1 MPSGS
6 QTTAPPYLS
15 GSSFAVRH
23 RRRRCWRPLVAAA
36 LLAGVAGVT
45 VSAQQQFQFFLSAAN
60 AAGARVTDLRIEEV
74 AVAEGGRPARV
85 VRLDPVSWPVK
96 VTVMVD
102 NGMGTGNLLVQ
113 YRNGLKGFFAALP
126 TGVESSL
133 LTLAPQPRWV
143 VRRTNDRVQL
153 TSGVDRIS
161 PDGGGARLLDALIEE
176 SDRIE
181 KENRDA
187 TAYFPV
193 VVIVSTTGPEGSTP
207 RDRDLDRMVR
217 QFKGRAARVHVIML
231 GTNQTSPNSI
241 VGARQVQA
249 GKLLADETGG
259 RYEAIAAATRIA
271 TLLPEYGEAV
281 ADAHQFQSQQYL
293 VTVERPAGATG
304 ALGELSMG
312 LTRAGLTFAA
322 TPEGLMP

>member
-1 MPSGS
+1 MR
-6 QTTAPPYLS
+6 TPPCLG
-15 GSSFAVRH
+15 GSSFP
-23 RRRRCWRPLVAAA
+23 RRRRSRLGRVGAAA
-36 LLAGVAGVT
+36 VLLAALAGGT
-45 VSAQQQFQFFLSAAN
+45 ATAQQQFQFFLSAAN
-60 AAGARVTDLRIEEV
+60 AAGARVTDLRAEEV
-74 AVAEGGRPARV
+74 AVAESGRPARV
-85 VRLDPVSWPVK
+85 VRLDPVAWPVK

-102 NGMGTGNLLVQ
+102 NGMGTGNFLVQ

-126 TGVESSL
+126 TGVEASL
-133 LTLAPQPRWV
+133 LTLSPQPRWV

-161 PDGGGARLLDALIEE
+161 PDSGGARLLDALIEE

-181 KENRDA
+181 KENKDA
-187 TAYFPV
+187 TSYFPV
-193 VVIVSTTGPEGSTP
+193 VVIMSTTGPEGSTP

-217 QFKGRAARVHVIML
+217 QFKSRAARVHVIML
-231 GTNQTSPNSI
+231 GTNQTSPTSI

-249 GKLLADETGG
+249 GKLLADETRG
-259 RYEAIAAATRIA
+259 RYEAIAAATRIS
-271 TLLPEYGEAV
+271 TLLPEYGEIV
-281 ADAHQFQSQQYL
+281 ANAHQFQSQQYM

-312 LTRAGLTFAA
+312 LTRPGLTFAA

>member
-1 MPSGS
+1 MRD
-6 QTTAPPYLS
+6 
-15 GSSFAVRH
+15 VNH
-23 RRRRCWRPLVAAA
+23 DRRRRVPVPRALLVAAI
-36 LLAGVAGVT
+36 LAAAVSG

-60 AAGARVTDLRIEEV
+60 ASGDRVTDLRLDEV
-74 AVAEGGRPARV
+74 AVSENGRPARV
-85 VRLDPVSWPVK
+85 VRLDPVAWPVK

-102 NGMGTGNLLVQ
+102 NGLGTGNFLVQ
-113 YRNGLKGFFAALP
+113 YRNGLKGFFQALP
-126 TGVESSL
+126 TGVEASL

-153 TSGVDRIS
+153 TNGVDRIS
-161 PDGGGARLLDALIEE
+161 PDSSGARLLDALIEE

-193 VVIVSTTGPEGSTP
+193 VVIVSTTGPEGSSP

-217 QFKGRAARVHVIML
+217 QFKARGARIHVVML
-231 GTNQTSPNSI
+231 GTNATSPNSI

-271 TLLPEYGEAV
+271 TLLPEYGEEV
-281 ADAHQFQSQQYL
+281 ADAHEFQSQQYL

-304 ALGELSMG
+304 ALGELAMG
-312 LTRAGLTFAA
+312 LTRPGLTFAA
-322 TPEGLMP
+322 TAQGLMP

>member
-1 MPSGS
+1 MCDVSDG
-6 QTTAPPYLS
+6 
-15 GSSFAVRH
+15 
-23 RRRRCWRPLVAAA
+23 RRRRTRVPRALVMAA
-36 LLAGVAGVT
+36 LLTAAPGVVF
-45 VSAQQQFQFFLSAAN
+45 AQQQLQFFLSAVN
-60 AAGARVTDLRIEEV
+60 GAGARVTDLRVDEL
-74 AVAEGGRPARV
+74 AVSEAGRPARV

-102 NGMGTGNLLVQ
+102 NGLGTGNFLVQ
-113 YRNGLKGFFAALP
+113 YRNGLKGFFQALP
-126 TGVESSL
+126 TGVEASL

-143 VRRTNDRVQL
+143 VRSTNDRVQL
-153 TSGVDRIS
+153 MNGVDRIS
-161 PDGGGARLLDALIEE
+161 PDSAGARLLDALVEE
-176 SDRIE
+176 SDRVE
-181 KENRDA
+181 KDNRDA

-193 VVIVSTTGPEGSTP
+193 LVIMSTTGPEGSTP

-271 TLLPEYGEAV
+271 TLLPEYGEEV
-281 ADAHQFQSQQYL
+281 ADAHAFQSQQYL

-304 ALGELSMG
+304 ALGELAMG
-312 LTRAGLTFAA
+312 LTRPGLTFSA
-322 TPEGLMP
+322 TAEGLMP

>member
-1 MPSGS
+1 MRDPVQAVIRGPRRSRWRYLLPIVMLMVVGAA
-6 QTTAPPYLS
+6 TA
-15 GSSFAVRH
+15 H
-23 RRRRCWRPLVAAA
+23 
-36 LLAGVAGVT
+36 
-45 VSAQQQFQFFLSAAN
+45 AQQQFQFFLSAGN
-60 AAGARVTDLRIEEV
+60 AEGARVTDLRVDEL
-74 AVAEGGRPARV
+74 AVSEGGRPARV
-85 VRLDPVSWPVK
+85 VRMDPVAWPVK

-102 NGMGTGNLLVQ
+102 NGMGTGNFLVQ

-126 TGVESSL
+126 TGVEASL

-153 TSGVDRIS
+153 MSGVDLIS
-161 PDGGGARLLDALIEE
+161 PDSGSARLLDALIEE
-176 SDRIE
+176 SDRVE
-181 KENRDA
+181 KENRDT

-193 VVIVSTTGPEGSTP
+193 VVIMSTTGPEGSTP

-217 QFKGRAARVHVIML
+217 QFASRAARIHVVML

-259 RYEAIAAATRIA
+259 RYEALAAATRIA
-271 TLLPEYGEAV
+271 TLLPEYGEIV
-281 ADAHQFQSQQYL
+281 ANAHRFQSQQYI

-304 ALGELSMG
+304 ALGELAMG
-312 LTRAGLTFAA
+312 LTRPGLTFAA
-322 TPEGLMP
+322 TAQGLMP

>member
-1 MPSGS
+1 MCDVSDG
-6 QTTAPPYLS
+6 
-15 GSSFAVRH
+15 
-23 RRRRCWRPLVAAA
+23 RRRRTRVPRALVMAA
-36 LLAGVAGVT
+36 LLTAAPGVVF
-45 VSAQQQFQFFLSAAN
+45 AQQQFQFFLSAVN
-60 AAGARVTDLRIEEV
+60 GAGARVTDLRVDEL
-74 AVAEGGRPARV
+74 AVSEAGRPARV

-102 NGMGTGNLLVQ
+102 NGLGTGNFLVQ
-113 YRNGLKGFFAALP
+113 YRNGLKGFFQALP
-126 TGVESSL
+126 TGVEASL

-143 VRRTNDRVQL
+143 VRSTNDRVQL
-153 TSGVDRIS
+153 MNGVDRIS
-161 PDGGGARLLDALIEE
+161 PDSAGARLLDALVEE
-176 SDRIE
+176 SDRVE
-181 KENRDA
+181 KDNRDA

-193 VVIVSTTGPEGSTP
+193 LVIMSTTGPEGSTP

-271 TLLPEYGEAV
+271 TLLPEYGEEV
-281 ADAHQFQSQQYL
+281 ADAHAFQSQQYL

-304 ALGELSMG
+304 ALGELAMG
-312 LTRAGLTFAA
+312 LTRPGLTFSA
-322 TPEGLMP
+322 TAEGLMP

>member
-1 MPSGS
+1 MRD
-6 QTTAPPYLS
+6 
-15 GSSFAVRH
+15 VIH
-23 RRRRCWRPLVAAA
+23 DRRRRVPVPRVLLVAAI
-36 LLAGVAGVT
+36 LAAAVSGA
-45 VSAQQQFQFFLSAAN
+45 SAQQQFQFFLSAAD
-60 AAGARVTDLRIEEV
+60 GSGDRVTDLRLDEV
-74 AVAEGGRPARV
+74 AVSEDGRPARV
-85 VRLDPVSWPVK
+85 VRLDPVAWPIK

-102 NGMGTGNLLVQ
+102 NGLGTGNFLVQ
-113 YRNGLKGFFAALP
+113 YRNGLKGFFQALP
-126 TGVESSL
+126 TGVEASL

-153 TSGVDRIS
+153 SNGVDRIS
-161 PDGGGARLLDALIEE
+161 PDSSGARLLDALIEE
-176 SDRIE
+176 SDRVE

-193 VVIVSTTGPEGSTP
+193 VVIVSTTGPEGSAP

-217 QFKGRAARVHVIML
+217 QFKARGARIHVVML
-231 GTNQTSPNSI
+231 GTNATSPNSI

-271 TLLPEYGEAV
+271 TLLPEYGEVV
-281 ADAHQFQSQQYL
+281 ADAHEFQSQQYL

-304 ALGELSMG
+304 ALGELAMG
-312 LTRAGLTFAA
+312 LTRPGLTFAA
-322 TPEGLMP
+322 TPQGLMP

>member
-1 MPSGS
+1 MR
-6 QTTAPPYLS
+6 L
-15 GSSFAVRH
+15 
-23 RRRRCWRPLVAAA
+23 PLIIT
-36 LLAGVAGVT
+36 LLAICAGAT
-45 VSAQQQFQFFLSAAN
+45 ADAQQQFQFFLSAKN
-60 AAGARVTDLRIEEV
+60 SAGAPVTDLSVEEV
-74 AVAEGGRPARV
+74 AVSEGGRAARV
-85 VRLDPVSWPVK
+85 VRLDPVAWPVK

-113 YRNGLKGFFAALP
+113 YRNGLKGFFSALP
-126 TGVESSL
+126 TGVEASL
-133 LTLAPQPRWV
+133 ITLAPQPRWV

-153 TSGVDRIS
+153 TNGVDRIT
-161 PDGGGARLLDALIEE
+161 PDGGGARLLEALIEE

-193 VVIVSTTGPEGSTP
+193 VVIMSTTGPESSTP

-217 QFKGRAARVHVIML
+217 QFKGRAARIHVIML
-231 GTNQTSPNSI
+231 GTGQTSPNSI

-271 TLLPEYGEAV
+271 TLLPEYGEIV
-281 ADAHQFQSQQYL
+281 ADAHDFQSRQYI

-304 ALGELSMG
+304 VLGELAMG
-312 LTRAGLTFAA
+312 VTRPGLTFAA
-322 TPEGLMP
+322 TPSGLMP

>member
-1 MPSGS
+1 MCTVIHG
-6 QTTAPPYLS
+6 
-15 GSSFAVRH
+15 RC
-23 RRRRCWRPLVAAA
+23 RRSRLWRVLVTVLLVAGA
-36 LLAGVAGVT
+36 T
-45 VSAQQQFQFFLSAAN
+45 SNTTAQQQFQFFLSAAN
-60 AAGARVTDLRIEEV
+60 AAGARVTDLKPEEV
-74 AVAEGGRPARV
+74 AVSEGGRPARV
-85 VRLDPVSWPVK
+85 VRLDPVAWPVK

-102 NGMGTGNLLVQ
+102 NGMGTGNFLVQ

-126 TGVESSL
+126 TGVEASL

-153 TSGVDRIS
+153 MSGVDRIS
-161 PDGGGARLLDALIEE
+161 PDNAGARLLDALVEE

-181 KENRDA
+181 KENKEA
-187 TAYFPV
+187 TLYYPV
-193 VVIVSTTGPEGSTP
+193 VVIMSTTGPEGSTP

-217 QFKGRAARVHVIML
+217 QFKGRAARVHVVML

-271 TLLPEYGEAV
+271 TLLPEYGEIV
-281 ADAHQFQSQQYL
+281 ADAHEFQSQQYV

-304 ALGELSMG
+304 VLGELAMG
-312 LTRAGLTFAA
+312 LTRPGLTFAA
-322 TPEGLMP
+322 TASGLMP

>member
-1 MPSGS
+1 MRDPV
-6 QTTAPPYLS
+6 Q
-15 GSSFAVRH
+15 AVIRVAHRH
-23 RRRRCWRPLVAAA
+23 RRRHLLPVVMLMVVGAATA
-36 LLAGVAGVT
+36 H
-45 VSAQQQFQFFLSAAN
+45 AQQQFQFFLSAAN
-60 AAGARVTDLRIEEV
+60 AEGARVTDLRVDEL
-74 AVAEGGRPARV
+74 AVSEGGRPARV
-85 VRLDPVSWPVK
+85 VRLDAVAWPVK

-102 NGMGTGNLLVQ
+102 NGMGTGNFLVQ

-126 TGVESSL
+126 TGVEASL

-153 TSGVDRIS
+153 TSGVDLIS
-161 PDGGGARLLDALIEE
+161 PDSGGARLLDALIEE
-176 SDRIE
+176 SDRVE
-181 KENRDA
+181 KENRDT

-193 VVIVSTTGPEGSTP
+193 VVIMSTTGPEGSTP

-217 QFKGRAARVHVIML
+217 QFAGRAARVHVVML

-249 GKLLADETGG
+249 GKLLADQTGG

-271 TLLPEYGEAV
+271 TLLPEYGEIV
-281 ADAHQFQSQQYL
+281 ANAHRFQSQQYL

-304 ALGELSMG
+304 ALAELAMG
-312 LTRAGLTFAA
+312 LTRQGLTFAA
-322 TPEGLMP
+322 TAQGLMP

>member
-1 MPSGS
+1 MHDVIDDRRSS
-6 QTTAPPYLS
+6 VARVATAVVVL
-15 GSSFAVRH
+15 AI
-23 RRRRCWRPLVAAA
+23 AAGA
-36 LLAGVAGVT
+36 S
-45 VSAQQQFQFFLSAAN
+45 VSAQQQFQFFLSAAT
-60 AAGARVTDLRIEEV
+60 AAGARVNDLRLEEV
-74 AVAEGGRPARV
+74 AVSEGGRPARV
-85 VRLDPVSWPVK
+85 VRIDPVSWPVK

-102 NGMGTGNLLVQ
+102 NGMGTGNFLVQ
-113 YRNGLKGFFAALP
+113 YRNGLKGFFEALP
-126 TGVESSL
+126 TGVEASL

-153 TSGVDRIS
+153 MSGVDRIS
-161 PDGGGARLLDALIEE
+161 PDSAGARLLDALIED

-181 KENRDA
+181 KDNQDA

-193 VVIVSTTGPEGSTP
+193 VVIMSTTGPEGSTP

-217 QFKGRAARVHVIML
+217 QYKSRGARVHVVML

-259 RYEAIAAATRIA
+259 RYEALAAATRIA
-271 TLLPEYGEAV
+271 TLLPEYGALV
-281 ADAHQFQSQQYL
+281 ADAHAFQSQQYI

-304 ALGELSMG
+304 TMGELAMG
-312 LTRAGLTFAA
+312 LTRPGLTFSA
-322 TPEGLMP
+322 TPQGLMPWP

>member
-1 MPSGS
+1 MRTVIDEG
-6 QTTAPPYLS
+6 
-15 GSSFAVRH
+15 
-23 RRRRCWRPLVAAA
+23 RRRSWLLRLLVTATLVAGATSMA
-36 LLAGVAGVT
+36 I
-45 VSAQQQFQFFLSAAN
+45 AQQQFQFFLSAAN
-60 AAGARVTDLRIEEV
+60 SAGARVTDLKVDEV
-74 AVAEGGRPARV
+74 AVSEGGRPARV
-85 VRLDPVSWPVK
+85 VRLDQVSWPVK

-102 NGMGTGNLLVQ
+102 NGMGTGNFLVQ

-126 TGVESSL
+126 TGVEASL

-153 TSGVDRIS
+153 TGGVDRIS
-161 PDGGGARLLDALIEE
+161 PDNAGARLLDALVEE

-181 KENRDA
+181 KDNKDA
-187 TAYFPV
+187 TAYYPV

-217 QFKGRAARVHVIML
+217 QFKGRAARIHVVML

-271 TLLPEYGEAV
+271 TLLPEYGELV
-281 ADAHQFQSQQYL
+281 ADAHEFQSQQYL

-304 ALGELSMG
+304 ALGELAMG
-312 LTRAGLTFAA
+312 LTRQGLTFAA
-322 TPEGLMP
+322 TAQGLMP

>member
-1 MPSGS
+1 MRSVVHEGRS
-6 QTTAPPYLS
+6 LLRS
-15 GSSFAVRH
+15 L
-23 RRRRCWRPLVAAA
+23 LVTIA
-36 LLAGVAGVT
+36 LVVGATSIAG
-45 VSAQQQFQFFLSAAN
+45 AQQQFQFFLSAAN
-60 AAGARVTDLRIEEV
+60 AAGDRVADLKVEEL
-74 AVAEGGRPARV
+74 AVSEGGRPARV
-85 VRLDPVSWPVK
+85 IRLDPVSWPVR

-102 NGMGTGNLLVQ
+102 NGLGTGNFLVQ

-126 TGVESSL
+126 TGVEASL
-133 LTLAPQPRWV
+133 LTLAPQPRWI

-153 TSGVDRIS
+153 ASGVDRIS
-161 PDGGGARLLDALIEE
+161 PDSAGARLLDALVEE
-176 SDRIE
+176 SDRVE
-181 KENRDA
+181 KENKDA

-193 VVIVSTTGPEGSTP
+193 VVIMSTTGPEGSTP

-217 QFKGRAARVHVIML
+217 QFKERGARIHVVML

-271 TLLPEYGEAV
+271 TLLPEYGAIV
-281 ADAHQFQSQQYL
+281 ADAHAFQSQQYL

-304 ALGELSMG
+304 PLGELAMG
-312 LTRAGLTFAA
+312 LTRPGLTFAA
-322 TPEGLMP
+322 TAQGLMP

>member
-1 MPSGS
+1 MR
-6 QTTAPPYLS
+6 L
-15 GSSFAVRH
+15 
-23 RRRRCWRPLVAAA
+23 PLIIT
-36 LLAGVAGVT
+36 LLAICAGAT
-45 VSAQQQFQFFLSAAN
+45 ADAQQQFQFFLSAKN
-60 AAGARVTDLRIEEV
+60 SAGAPLTDLSVEEV
-74 AVAEGGRPARV
+74 AVSEGGRPARV
-85 VRLDPVSWPVK
+85 VRLDPVAWPVK

-113 YRNGLKGFFAALP
+113 YRNGLKGFFSALP
-126 TGVESSL
+126 TGVEASL

-153 TSGVDRIS
+153 TNGVDRIT
-161 PDGGGARLLDALIEE
+161 PDGGGARLLEALIEE

-193 VVIVSTTGPEGSTP
+193 VVIMSTTGPESSTP

-217 QFKGRAARVHVIML
+217 QFKGRAARIHVIML
-231 GTNQTSPNSI
+231 GTGQTSPNSI

-271 TLLPEYGEAV
+271 TLLPEYGEIV
-281 ADAHQFQSQQYL
+281 ADAHDFQSQQYI

-304 ALGELSMG
+304 VLGELQMG
-312 LTRAGLTFAA
+312 LTRPGLTFAA
-322 TPEGLMP
+322 TPSGLMP

>member
-1 MPSGS
+1 MRDPVQAVIREAHRHPRRHLLPIVMLMVVGAA
-6 QTTAPPYLS
+6 TAD
-15 GSSFAVRH
+15 
-23 RRRRCWRPLVAAA
+23 
-36 LLAGVAGVT
+36 
-45 VSAQQQFQFFLSAAN
+45 AQQQFQFFLSAAN
-60 AAGARVTDLRIEEV
+60 AEGARVTDLRVDEL
-74 AVAEGGRPARV
+74 AVSEGGRPARV
-85 VRLDPVSWPVK
+85 VRLDAVAWPVK

-102 NGMGTGNLLVQ
+102 NGMGTGNFLVQ

-126 TGVESSL
+126 TGVEASL

-153 TSGVDRIS
+153 TSGVDLIS
-161 PDGGGARLLDALIEE
+161 PDSGGARLLDALIEE
-176 SDRIE
+176 SDRVE
-181 KENRDA
+181 KENRDT

-193 VVIVSTTGPEGSTP
+193 VVIMSTTGPEGSTP

-217 QFKGRAARVHVIML
+217 QFAGRAARVHVVML

-249 GKLLADETGG
+249 GKLLADQTGG

-271 TLLPEYGEAV
+271 TLLPEYGEIV
-281 ADAHQFQSQQYL
+281 ANAHRFQSQQYL

-304 ALGELSMG
+304 ALGELAMG
-312 LTRAGLTFAA
+312 LTRQGLTFAA
-322 TPEGLMP
+322 TAQGLMP

>member
-1 MPSGS
+1 MHD
-6 QTTAPPYLS
+6 
-15 GSSFAVRH
+15 VIRD
-23 RRRRCWRPLVAAA
+23 RRRSVLRRMATMVLVAC
-36 LLAGVAGVT
+36 VTGVT
-45 VSAQQQFQFFLSAAN
+45 VSAQQQFSFFLSAAN
-60 AAGARVTDLRIEEV
+60 ASGARVSDLRLDEL
-74 AVAEGGRPARV
+74 AVQEAGRPARV
-85 VRLDPVSWPVK
+85 VRVEPVAWPVK

-102 NGMGTGNLLVQ
+102 NGLGTGNFLVQ
-113 YRNGLKGFFAALP
+113 YRNGLKGFFDALP
-126 TGVESSL
+126 TGVEASL
-133 LTLAPQPRWV
+133 LTMAPQPRWV

-153 TSGVDRIS
+153 MNGVDRIS
-161 PDGGGARLLDALIEE
+161 PDSSGARMLDALVEE

-187 TAYFPV
+187 TTYFPV
-193 VVIVSTTGPEGSTP
+193 VVVMSTTGPEGSMP

-217 QFKGRAARVHVIML
+217 QFKGRSARIHVVML

-271 TLLPEYGEAV
+271 TLLPEVGKLVAEAH
-281 ADAHQFQSQQYL
+281 AFQSQQYL

-304 ALGELSMG
+304 ALGELAMG
-312 LTRAGLTFAA
+312 LTRPGLTFSA
-322 TPEGLMP
+322 TAQGLIPWP